1 MSNNFHSGFV
11 AIVGRSNVGKS
22 TFLNYLLG
30 EKIAITS
37 STKQTTRNQIKGIYT
52 SDQAQIVFID
62 TPGIFKPR
70 HKLDEYMVNEAYTS
84 LKDVDAV
91 IFMISA
97 NEKRGAGDDHI
108 IKLLHQ
114 VNCPVYLVINKIDQI
129 NPNALL
135 EIMDQYRDEKWKDVY
150 PISALLGNNVDNL
163 MEDLIST
170 LPEGPQYYPE
180 DQLTDHPER
189 FIVKEIIRE
198 KILNLTREEVPHSVA
213 VEINTMHFDGQIMNI
228 DANIIVNK
236 KSHKGI
242 IIGKNGS
249 MLKNIGVQ
257 ARKDIERLTGEHVY
271 LKLWVKVVEHW
282 KDKLTALKEYG
293 YKMQK

>member
-150 PISALLGNNVDNL
+150 PISALLGNNVNNL

-213 VEINTMHFDGQIMNI
+213 VEINTMHFDGQTMNI

-242 IIGKNGS
+242 IIGKNGL

-282 KDKLTALKEYG
+282 KDKLTTLKEYG
-293 YKMQK
+293 YKKQK

>member
-213 VEINTMHFDGQIMNI
+213 VEINTMNFDGQTMNI

-293 YKMQK
+293 YKKQK